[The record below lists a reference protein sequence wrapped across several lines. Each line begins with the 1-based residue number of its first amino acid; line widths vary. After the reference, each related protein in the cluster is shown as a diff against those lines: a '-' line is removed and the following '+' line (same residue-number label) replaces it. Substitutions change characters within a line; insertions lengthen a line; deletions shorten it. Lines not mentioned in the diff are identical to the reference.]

1 MNVPENLKYC
11 ETDEW
16 ILVEGDTAKI
26 GITDFAQSK
35 LKDIVFVE
43 LPDVGRKVAKD
54 EACIVIESVKT
65 AVDVYAPL
73 SGKITAINEELE
85 DAPEIMNSDPYGNG
99 WLIEIALMD
108 KDELNDLMDAST
120 YASKREGQ

>member
-16 ILVEGDTAKI
+16 IWIEGDVAKI

-43 LPDVGRKVAKD
+43 LPELERTVAKD
-54 EACIVIESVKT
+54 EACVVIESVKT

-73 SGKITAINEELE
+73 SGEIISVNSELE
-85 DAPEIMNSDPYGNG
+85 DAPEIMNEDPYGAG
-99 WLIEIALMD
+99 WIMEIRLSNPSEAA
-108 KDELNDLMDAST
+108 DLMDADT
-120 YASKREGQ
+120 YISRREGQ

>member
-11 ETDEW
+11 ESDEW
-16 ILVEGDTAKI
+16 ILIEGDIAKI

-43 LPDVGRKVAKD
+43 LPEEERVVAKD
-54 EACIVIESVKT
+54 EACVVIESVKT

-73 SGKITAINEELE
+73 SGEVVAVNAELE
-85 DAPEIMNSDPYGNG
+85 DAPEIMNEDPYGNG
-99 WLIEIALMD
+99 WLMEIKISNKNEVA
-108 KDELNDLMDAST
+108 ELMDAAE